1 VQVKPSSHHS
11 YKRDSKQYISVPNLF
26 TTMSLFCGFLA
37 VSLVMSGRF
46 VVAAWI
52 IFMAGI
58 FDALDGRI
66 ARASGKVSDFGLQL
80 DSLSDVV
87 SSGLAP
93 SILVYEYYLKG
104 IGGHP
109 AVGLLLSFLPL
120 LFSTIRLAR
129 YNVLALNEG
138 HKPDYVG
145 LPAPAAATILA
156 SLVVLHSHINSAIL
170 LRLMIVMTPL
180 VSLAMV
186 SHLHYEGIPRFSIK
200 GGLVNSIK
208 LFMMLIALICVFIWP
223 ELTYCTFMLTYF
235 ASGPIK
241 FLMQLISGA
250 EESIDASGLDESI
263 VLEPPAEE
271 PAV

>member
-87 SSGLAP
+87 RIGAFYSGLR
-93 SILVYEYYLKG
+93 ILFK
-104 IGGHP
+104 
-109 AVGLLLSFLPL
+109 
-120 LFSTIRLAR
+120 R
-129 YNVLALNEG
+129 YWW
-138 HKPDYVG
+138 
-145 LPAPAAATILA
+145 A
-156 SLVVLHSHINSAIL
+156 S
-170 LRLMIVMTPL
+170 
-180 VSLAMV
+180 
-186 SHLHYEGIPRFSIK
+186 G
-200 GGLVNSIK
+200 GGLVAFIFAAIIFYNTTG
-208 LFMMLIALICVFIWP
+208 AL
-223 ELTYCTFMLTYF
+223 
-235 ASGPIK
+235 
-241 FLMQLISGA
+241 
-250 EESIDASGLDESI
+250 
-263 VLEPPAEE
+263 
-271 PAV
+271 